1 MSDGADLFSPWADQA
16 ALLTCSSRCGS
27 VGSQEVSAEGGL
39 LNLPWGMAHID
50 DQSIDKRRI
59 QIKGFWSA
67 IEGVDQSG
75 SMGYMPNR
83 SQICLD
89 FVIYQDKN
97 TVSQKTCHTAKCFQ
111 RMGFLSSCGVTAF
124 SSIETFI
131 AHLFCAFF

>member
-1 MSDGADLFSPWADQA
+1 M
-16 ALLTCSSRCGS
+16 
-27 VGSQEVSAEGGL
+27 AEGGL

-83 SQICLD
+83 LI
-89 FVIYQDKN
+89 FP
-97 TVSQKTCHTAKCFQ
+97 CFH
-111 RMGFLSSCGVTAF
+111 GAPKHANLVTHRQHESDLAQ
-124 SSIETFI
+124 
-131 AHLFCAFF
+131 